1 MIHVAETMAVH
12 SVEGFLVA
20 EETAELLTAMTGSP
34 THDLAAAAE
43 FQHTV
48 PGLTEREVRAV
59 YEPLGRLERTEL
71 PATAAAI
78 LDRATARALPAI
90 NQVMP
95 SITTW
100 RPWVYIEYGPGQY
113 ITSHV
118 DNIAPDPRQWPRQ
131 VAGISVVIDPAAH
144 GGGFYVETT
153 GHPDMW
159 DTTPLADLPGYHQP
173 IRIARD
179 AADNS
184 SDWFHDMPRTRW
196 TVDPPPG
203 TALLYGSQLTH
214 GTLPVVTGT
223 CRKFISWL
231 VTDQP

>member
-1 MIHVAETMAVH
+1 VIHVAETTTVH
-12 SVEGFLVA
+12 SVEGFLLTQ
-20 EETAELLTAMTGSP
+20 EIAELLTAITGSP
-34 THDLAAAAE
+34 NHDLTAAAE

-48 PGLTEREVRAV
+48 PGLSEHEVRAV
-59 YEPLGRLERTEL
+59 YEPAGRLERTAL
-71 PATAAAI
+71 PAAAAAI

-90 NQVMP
+90 NRVMP
-95 SITTW
+95 SITSW

-118 DNIAPDPRQWPRQ
+118 DNIAPDPGQWPRQ
-131 VAGISVVIDPAAH
+131 VAGISVVIDPAVH
-144 GGGFYVETT
+144 GGEFYVETT
-153 GHPDMW
+153 GHPSLW
-159 DTTPLADLPGYHQP
+159 EDTVAADLAGYHEP
-173 IRIARD
+173 VRIARD

-184 SDWFHDMPRTRW
+184 SDWFRDMTRTRW
-196 TVDPPPG
+196 TVKPPTG

-231 VTDQP
+231 LADQP